1 MTITIT
7 WEGLLLTAL
16 ALAGAVLL
24 IYLIVLV
31 SNLIKTVKKA
41 NDILDDAKVVSE
53 ITADKAQKLDGIIDG
68 VSESVSDVAETLKG
82 NKNIISAA
90 TNVVNAVSNLAGMA
104 KAADRKKDK
113 KLKRRKMTDE
123 SNRNHQAGRSPWT
136 SGNTGRIEKKPWNKN
151 R

>member
-68 VSESVSDVAETLKG
+68 VSESVSDVAKRCNRSKKIIFDATKG
-82 NKNIISAA
+82 
-90 TNVVNAVSNLAGMA
+90 VNAVSYRAGMA
-104 KAADRKKDK
+104 KGDDRKKDK
-113 KLKRRKMTDE
+113 KTKTEEND
-123 SNRNHQAGRSPWT
+123 
-136 SGNTGRIEKKPWNKN
+136 
-151 R
+151 

>member
-1 MTITIT
+1 MGRFTSDSPC
-7 WEGLLLTAL
+7 
-16 ALAGAVLL
+16 AGGSSPADLSDRPCEQP
-24 IYLIVLV
+24 YQDC
-31 SNLIKTVKKA
+31 KKA

-104 KAADRKKDK
+104 KAADRKK
-113 KLKRRKMTDE
+113 R
-123 SNRNHQAGRSPWT
+123 
-136 SGNTGRIEKKPWNKN
+136 
-151 R
+151 

>member
-113 KLKRRKMTDE
+113 KTKTE
-123 SNRNHQAGRSPWT
+123 ET
-136 SGNTGRIEKKPWNKN
+136 SGNTGRIEKKPWNKD

>member
-7 WEGLLLTAL
+7 WEGLLLTAPC
-16 ALAGAVLL
+16 AGGSSPADLSDRPCEQP
-24 IYLIVLV
+24 YQDF
-31 SNLIKTVKKA
+31 VKKA

-90 TNVVNAVSNLAGMA
+90 TNVVNAVRYNLAGMA

-113 KLKRRKMTDE
+113 KTKTEEND
-123 SNRNHQAGRSPWT
+123 
-136 SGNTGRIEKKPWNKN
+136 
-151 R
+151 

>member
-68 VSESVSDVAETLKG
+68 VSDVAETLKG

-113 KLKRRKMTDE
+113 KTKTEEND
-123 SNRNHQAGRSPWT
+123 
-136 SGNTGRIEKKPWNKN
+136 
-151 R
+151 

>member
-53 ITADKAQKLDGIIDG
+53 ITADKAQKLDGIIDN

-113 KLKRRKMTDE
+113 KTKTEEND
-123 SNRNHQAGRSPWT
+123 
-136 SGNTGRIEKKPWNKN
+136 
-151 R
+151 

>member
-68 VSESVSDVAETLKG
+68 VSESVSDLKG

-113 KLKRRKMTDE
+113 KTKTEEND
-123 SNRNHQAGRSPWT
+123 
-136 SGNTGRIEKKPWNKN
+136 
-151 R
+151 

>member
-68 VSESVSDVAETLKG
+68 VSETVSDVAETLKG

-113 KLKRRKMTDE
+113 KTKTEEND
-123 SNRNHQAGRSPWT
+123 
-136 SGNTGRIEKKPWNKN
+136 
-151 R
+151 